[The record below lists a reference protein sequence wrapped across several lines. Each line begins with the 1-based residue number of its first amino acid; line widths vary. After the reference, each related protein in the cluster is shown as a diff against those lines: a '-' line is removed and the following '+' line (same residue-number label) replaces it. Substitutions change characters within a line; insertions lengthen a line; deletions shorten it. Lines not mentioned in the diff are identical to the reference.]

1 VTGTCDRSHK
11 TICTGARDPLMG
23 KGCHFSAAGDVIFPS
38 RHVVSA
44 IIPSGVA
51 ASPLAAIVA
60 RTGLRCPPSPA
71 SLQTDRQSRRRG
83 APTWRAK
90 RERERTTL
98 ERSPAPSF
106 ALDLHRHAL
115 RAPLAGKTGEARGEE
130 DEEAGGER
138 LQSSLTQVDAD

>member
-1 VTGTCDRSHK
+1 MSCTSVTGTCDRSHK

-60 RTGLRCPPSPA
+60 RIGAALPTISCQPS
-71 SLQTDRQSRRRG
+71 DG
-83 APTWRAK
+83 
-90 RERERTTL
+90 
-98 ERSPAPSF
+98 
-106 ALDLHRHAL
+106 
-115 RAPLAGKTGEARGEE
+115 
-130 DEEAGGER
+130 
-138 LQSSLTQVDAD
+138 